1 MESYAAAETDATHA
15 LAVDPKHIKA
25 LHRRG
30 LARRALG
37 QLQRALDDLQTVLH
51 ALPGNAQLLAEI
63 AGVRTELA
71 NAAPAVSAAPPATP
85 APASSRTRLVVE
97 EESDDEEEAQS
108 AAPEPAVE
116 HAASPPMSPP
126 TPAPPATPASSRTR
140 LVEEEE
146 SDDEEEAQ
154 SGTPIRAWGAA
165 RARGKRGAQPR
176 LRGASAAPAAT
187 AAPPATLRGASAAPA
202 ATAAPPATLRGA
214 SAAPAATAAPPATLR
229 GASAAA
235 AATAAPPA
243 TPATRTRLVVVEE
256 DSDEEEETS
265 AAPGPAAQPTADE
278 TELSARVRC
287 PALHLRGFTG
297 ARYSVGIHTGKS
309 SLNRLCIEFYRVC
322 PLTPGINL
330 HLCRFS
336 CHPSDSA
343 SPASRYTP
351 RGYNTSKRC
360 WSAPLVGGPAG
371 SCPPH
376 WPICSCWRPWRLRA
390 ATFNTRW
397 RSWLPPPNS

>member
-202 ATAAPPATLRGA
+202 ATAAPPAT
-214 SAAPAATAAPPATLR
+214 
-229 GASAAA
+229 
-235 AATAAPPA
+235 
-243 TPATRTRLVVVEE
+243 PATRTRLVVVEE